1 MLTGVTISSFIPLLN
16 SMPLHECWLEF
27 QCQLGICMLLCPWDF
42 PGKNTGV
49 GCHFLL
55 QGNFPTQGSNLRLLR
70 LLHWQVDSL
79 AVVCFT
85 QFLSTEN
92 PVCVCVYTHTHT
104 YICIYIYFF
113 LLVKVFYFFQVGS
126 ISNPYLFPK
135 SLKIIYIYIC
145 LFDLLG
151 PFQIPLSLITLNFS
165 GFPHPKDSMSNFYE
179 LEPYF
184 SRTVTYLL

>member
-1 MLTGVTISSFIPLLN
+1 MLTGVTISSFISLLN
-16 SMPLHECWLEF
+16 SMPPHECWLEF

-55 QGNFPTQGSNLRLLR
+55 RGNFLTQGSNLRLLR

-92 PVCVCVYTHTHT
+92 PVCVYTHTHT
-104 YICIYIYFF
+104 HTHM
-113 LLVKVFYFFQVGS
+113 
-126 ISNPYLFPK
+126 
-135 SLKIIYIYIC
+135 YIYILFSIIEGLLFLSGWVYFKPISFSKEFKNYIYIFAC
-145 LFDLLG
+145 LIF
-151 PFQIPLSLITLNFS
+151 
-165 GFPHPKDSMSNFYE
+165 
-179 LEPYF
+179 
-184 SRTVTYLL
+184 